1 MFRNLMFTAVSCA
14 LLLSAGEA
22 RAATYTLADL
32 VGGGTS
38 SFSSDDGALT
48 FSNFDVTR
56 TKRLSSDLS
65 LYTVTTTQDGFVLT
79 SGEFDAATG
88 GYRKLDLSY
97 TVTGSSAIVQA
108 GLAIDAT
115 RSSGRVAVT
124 KDIDDADPSGT
135 DGTIL
140 VTVLSANASLLS
152 DNDQFSPGVMSFNV
166 EEQVRIRKVSTLSSV
181 TNAYQVVP
189 EPTTAALLGAGVLG
203 LAWFGRRR
211 AQ

>member
-1 MFRNLMFTAVSCA
+1 MFRNLMFTAVSCG
-14 LLLSAGEA
+14 LLLSAGDA

-32 VGGGTS
+32 VSGGGTS
-38 SFSSDDGALT
+38 SFTSDDGALT
-48 FSNFDVTR
+48 FTNFDVTR

-97 TVTGSSAIVQA
+97 TVTGSTAIVQA

-124 KDIDDADPSGT
+124 KDIDDPSGT

-140 VTVLSANASLLS
+140 VTVLSGNASLLS
-152 DNDQFSPGVMSFNV
+152 DNDQFSPGVMSFDV

-211 AQ
+211 VE